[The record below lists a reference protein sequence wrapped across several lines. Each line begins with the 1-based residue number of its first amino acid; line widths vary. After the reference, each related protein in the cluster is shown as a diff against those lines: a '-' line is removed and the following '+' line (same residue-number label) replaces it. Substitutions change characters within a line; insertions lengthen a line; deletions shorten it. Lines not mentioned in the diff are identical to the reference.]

1 MKQLT
6 VSVTGMTCA
15 NCVATIERNL
25 KKMDGVG
32 GAVVNLVTEK
42 ATIDYDQNRVD
53 PEKIINRVVDIGYG
67 IATEEARFLIN
78 KINDS
83 IDGTRLEKR
92 LKTEFGVRTADLN
105 TTTSR
110 LTVEYIPSVITVDE
124 IQKAIASAGFDST
137 YLATGEGEEE
147 YSARQRMVNQQKRLL
162 ILGLIF
168 TIPLFILSMSR
179 DLGVL
184 PSSVANFRGFDLV
197 LLALATPVQ
206 FIVGRQYY
214 IGAYKA
220 LKNGSA
226 NMDVLIALGSS
237 VAYLYSIPI
246 ALGLLAGHSYFETS
260 AVIITLVKLGK
271 YLEARAKGQTSS
283 AIQKLLSLRVKT
295 ARIVREGREE
305 EIPLKDIQVGDNLVI
320 RPGEKI
326 PVDGVILEGTTSVDE
341 SMLSGESMPVE
352 KKAGDEVIGSTLNK
366 YGLIRMEA
374 TRIDKDT
381 VLAQLVNLVEK
392 AQETKPPI
400 QKLADRVSAVFVPVV
415 IGIALLTF
423 LGWFFLQPQ
432 SMSGMGTSRLTTALM
447 HMVAVLVIA
456 CPCAM
461 GLATPTAIMVGT
473 GRGAENGIIYRAAEA
488 LEKAG
493 NVDVILLDKTGTIT
507 IGQPKVTD
515 IISFAEDISELEVL
529 KLAAS
534 IEQGSEHPIGEAI
547 IAAATESE
555 IPLESPAD
563 FSAIPGKGVRGLVA
577 GTEVLIGTIS
587 YLKGEGIQMDA
598 HLPVIERVQNE
609 GKTLTVVAAKGKAI
623 GLIAVADTIKTTSRQ
638 AIEELNAL
646 GIRTVM
652 ITGDNQQTAQVIAK
666 QANISEVV
674 AEVLPARKIEE
685 VQKYQADGRVVGM
698 VGDGIN
704 DAPALAQADLGIAV
718 GTGTDVAMAAAPI
731 TLVGGDLLG
740 VVRAIKL
747 SHSILKTIKQNLFW
761 AFIYNIILI
770 PVAAMGLL
778 NPMLAAGAMA
788 FSSIFV
794 VTNSLRLKN
803 ARI

>member
-110 LTVEYIPSVITVDE
+110 LTIEYIPSVITVDE

-685 VQKYQADGRVVGM
+685 VQKYQAGGRVVGM

>member
-92 LKTEFGVRTADLN
+92 LKSEFGVRTADLN

-168 TIPLFILSMSR
+168 TIPLFVLSMSR

-563 FSAIPGKGVRGLVA
+563 FSAIAGKGVRGLVA

>member
-110 LTVEYIPSVITVDE
+110 LTIEYIPSVITVDE

-147 YSARQRMVNQQKRLL
+147 YSARQRMVDQQKRLL

-168 TIPLFILSMSR
+168 TIPLFVLSMSR

-326 PVDGVILEGTTSVDE
+326 PVDGIILEGTTSVDE

-563 FSAIPGKGVRGLVA
+563 FSAIPGKGVRGLIA

-685 VQKYQADGRVVGM
+685 VQKYQAGGRVVGM

>member
-53 PEKIINRVVDIGYG
+53 PEKIIDRVVDIGYG

-110 LTVEYIPSVITVDE
+110 LTIEYIPSVITVDE

-147 YSARQRMVNQQKRLL
+147 YSARQRMVDQQKRLL

-168 TIPLFILSMSR
+168 TIPLFVLSMSR

-326 PVDGVILEGTTSVDE
+326 PVDGIILEGTTSVDE

-563 FSAIPGKGVRGLVA
+563 FSAIPGKGVRGLIA

-685 VQKYQADGRVVGM
+685 VQKYQAGGRVVGM

>member
-53 PEKIINRVVDIGYG
+53 PEKIIDRVVDIGYG

-92 LKTEFGVRTADLN
+92 LKSEFGVRTADLN

-147 YSARQRMVNQQKRLL
+147 YSARQRMVDQQKRLL

-168 TIPLFILSMSR
+168 TIPLFVLSMSR

-563 FSAIPGKGVRGLVA
+563 FSAIPGKGVRGLIA

>member
-92 LKTEFGVRTADLN
+92 LKSEFGVRTADLN

-110 LTVEYIPSVITVDE
+110 LTIEYIPSVITVDE

-563 FSAIPGKGVRGLVA
+563 FSAIPGKGVRGLIA

-685 VQKYQADGRVVGM
+685 VQKYQAGGRVVGM

>member
-110 LTVEYIPSVITVDE
+110 LTIEYIPSVITVDE

-563 FSAIPGKGVRGLVA
+563 FSAIPGKGVRGLIA

-685 VQKYQADGRVVGM
+685 VQKYQAGGRVVGM

>member
-92 LKTEFGVRTADLN
+92 LKSEFGVRTADLN

-147 YSARQRMVNQQKRLL
+147 YSARQRMVDQQKRLL

>member
-92 LKTEFGVRTADLN
+92 LKSEFGVRTADLN

>member
-53 PEKIINRVVDIGYG
+53 PEKIIDRVVDIGYG

-110 LTVEYIPSVITVDE
+110 LTIEYIPSVITVDE

-147 YSARQRMVNQQKRLL
+147 YSARQRMVDQQKRLL

-168 TIPLFILSMSR
+168 TIPLFVLSMSR

-283 AIQKLLSLRVKT
+283 AIHKLLSLRVES

-326 PVDGVILEGTTSVDE
+326 PVDGIILEGTTSVDE

-563 FSAIPGKGVRGLVA
+563 FSAIPGKGVRGLIA

-685 VQKYQADGRVVGM
+685 VQKYQADGRVVAM

>member
-92 LKTEFGVRTADLN
+92 LKSEFGVRTADLN

-147 YSARQRMVNQQKRLL
+147 YSARQRMVDQQKRLL

-168 TIPLFILSMSR
+168 TIPLFVLSMSR

>member
-92 LKTEFGVRTADLN
+92 LKSEFGVRTADLN

-563 FSAIPGKGVRGLVA
+563 FSAIPGKGVRGLIA

>member
-53 PEKIINRVVDIGYG
+53 PEKIIDRVVDIGYG

-110 LTVEYIPSVITVDE
+110 LTIEYIPSVITVDE

-685 VQKYQADGRVVGM
+685 VQKYQAGGRVVGM

>member
-92 LKTEFGVRTADLN
+92 LKSEFGVRSADLN

-685 VQKYQADGRVVGM
+685 VQKYQAGGRVVGM